1 MSNTQADANHKL
13 RHINR
18 QVFSLLRFKHFFGA
32 DPNTNWRGESAYI
45 MATGQW
51 NHKGPMKLWKDGEI
65 VRGRKLWGLKNNV
78 DGDHNF
84 GLIVPSHFK
93 LTATFWECDFFPHC
107 GVETP
112 LKAPFLHFQIP
123 VKDWRCLC
131 GINLARWTRMRG
143 YLAAASKEVS
153 RIESN
158 TNFETTFC
166 CKGNGHS
173 NQAVIF
179 FDLWCPWF
187 FFMRWFQ
194 EIASK
199 SDRGITPP
207 LSGMQRNMW
216 GIPAG
221 RGPVVTSL

>member
-1 MSNTQADANHKL
+1 MEGWRNCAGQETLGIEKQCWWRSQFWFDCAKSLQTY
-13 RHINR
+13 RHVLGVR
-18 QVFSLLRFKHFFGA
+18 FFS
-32 DPNTNWRGESAYI
+32 
-45 MATGQW
+45 
-51 NHKGPMKLWKDGEI
+51 
-65 VRGRKLWGLKNNV
+65 
-78 DGDHNF
+78 
-84 GLIVPSHFK
+84 
-93 LTATFWECDFFPHC
+93 HC